1 MQRKRP
7 KKKKQ
12 GRENLK
18 KKEENVFIRN
28 KKETLKK

>member
-7 KKKKQ
+7 KKKQ
-12 GRENLK
+12 GRENCK
-18 KKEENVFIRN
+18 KKEGNFFIRN